1 MNHRLMTI
9 WQRLTR
15 RLPQRSTAAP
25 ADALTALTQQ
35 HQDLTAERWWYWRHY
50 FLEAKRQQL
59 DAQRDQ

>member
-1 MNHRLMTI
+1 MHRLMTI
-9 WQRLTR
+9 WQQLTTRLSTR
-15 RLPQRSTAAP
+15 RTATPTDDLA
-25 ADALTALTQQ
+25 TLTQQ